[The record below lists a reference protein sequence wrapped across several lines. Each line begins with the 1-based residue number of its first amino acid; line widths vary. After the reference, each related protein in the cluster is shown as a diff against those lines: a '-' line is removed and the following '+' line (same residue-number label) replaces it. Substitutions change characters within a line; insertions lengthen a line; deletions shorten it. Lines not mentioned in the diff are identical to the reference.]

1 MNSSEFI
8 LLHTT
13 GFGEKSIV
21 LHTLSKDYG
30 RKGLFIKNISRRSV
44 TSMFFPLGIME
55 ADICET
61 SGSGLFTARNP
72 SLRYPL
78 TGLRNNLRKSAIS
91 MFISEVLYRV
101 VREGA
106 RDNALYGMCEKN
118 ILLLDALENDF
129 SNFHL
134 YFLLEFII
142 ALGFSPE
149 PGDLEPFV
157 RENRDL
163 LADFMKRPFSEAM
176 LVPMTGDVRSS
187 LAESLLKYIEFHT
200 EAAVNVNSLKV
211 LHEVFR

>member
-13 GFGEKSIV
+13 GFGEKSMV

-91 MFISEVLYRV
+91 MFISEVLPLPHSPSN
-101 VREGA
+101 A
-106 RDNALYGMCEKN
+106 RQKCSSCGSSSMRYFIFSTSCCLP
-118 ILLLDALENDF
+118 ILSCSSTFYSPNNFCTRSETDF
-129 SNFHL
+129 SKFKNFC
-134 YFLLEFII
+134 
-142 ALGFSPE
+142 S
-149 PGDLEPFV
+149 
-157 RENRDL
+157 N
-163 LADFMKRPFSEAM
+163 
-176 LVPMTGDVRSS
+176 SS
-187 LAESLLKYIEFHT
+187 LGTGCWYL
-200 EAAVNVNSLKV
+200 
-211 LHEVFR
+211 